1 MSLESKRLTMTK
13 KFKVFGK
20 KKVIE
25 EIEKPK
31 FTYQEAVSHLSSIS
45 SEYLNKY
52 GKTMHET
59 DRQMLEE
66 SIKIVDGYYEYI
78 KWQR

>member
-1 MSLESKRLTMTK
+1 MTK

-45 SEYLNKY
+45 SEYLNK
-52 GKTMHET
+52 
-59 DRQMLEE
+59 
-66 SIKIVDGYYEYI
+66 
-78 KWQR
+78 